1 MLEQHTPIHP
11 ELVAMKEVID
21 QRRDQKVEVEYTWL
35 KYRLQTLQRESVANK
50 AQAHSQFMQTAREI
64 RASNLDQL
72 NKGFYQLQRERRSCE
87 DDVPDYMY
95 NFTTKR
101 SQQITEQTAYN
112 AEVSIL
118 SGVAKHV
125 GFPAAPDISKAR
137 PQEIEDDLRIM
148 GVSGQRKLLT
158 TQETSADI
166 DGSQIAPGAAL
177 RTFQNQ
183 PPALKTSLSATAG
196 FHRQRPAAEEH
207 FLEQTPW
214 ANPQHP
220 SHHQQRQQMHRQVSA
235 LSRAATP
242 STTPAGQRRV
252 IDLTEPQGSASTIAE
267 PQSGPN
273 SSMAPTPATGEAAR
287 LVQSDLHRA
296 VGDNFVDSTPSKIM
310 GGPSEAPPM
319 SQSLPEATTDKGKA
333 PQVSKSPSLSRQI
346 SQDAHTPSAAIAKP
360 LPFMHT
366 GGSSSTPG
374 IRASTPVRYPVIKSE
389 DASQLSRRSPLP
401 HQYHQ
406 PAPVSTVGNGQNRF
420 AA

>member
-1 MLEQHTPIHP
+1 MLEQYTPIHP

-21 QRRDQKVEVEYTWL
+21 QRRDQKVEVEHTWL

-50 AQAHSQFMQTAREI
+50 AQAHSQFMQTAREV

-72 NKGFYQLQRERRSCE
+72 NKEFYQLQRERRSCE

-95 NFTTKR
+95 SFTTKR

-118 SGVAKHV
+118 SGVAKHL
-125 GFPAAPDISKAR
+125 GFPAAPDIRKAR

-148 GVSGQRKLLT
+148 GVSGQRKSLT
-158 TQETSADI
+158 NQETSADM
-166 DGSQIAPGAAL
+166 DASQIAPGAL

-252 IDLTEPQGSASTIAE
+252 IDLTEPQGSVSTIAE
-267 PQSGPN
+267 PPSGPN
-273 SSMAPTPATGEAAR
+273 SSTAPTPATGEAAR
-287 LVQSDLHRA
+287 LMQSDLHRV
-296 VGDNFVDSTPSKIM
+296 VGKNFVDSTPSKIM
-310 GGPSEAPPM
+310 GGPSEAPPV
-319 SQSLPEATTDKGKA
+319 SQSLPGAMTDNGKA

-346 SQDAHTPSAAIAKP
+346 SQEAHTPSAAIAKP

-401 HQYHQ
+401 HQYHT
-406 PAPVSTVGNGQNRF
+406 PARVSTVGNGQNRF